1 MTTDRPNPDP
11 NPEQPA
17 AGGPGPYPGQNP
29 AYGQPAAGSR
39 YGTQPY
45 AAPGY
50 GAQPGSPYGVVPEPA
65 AFPALLTLTLTSL
78 ALYVLSSLPALFG
91 GEESIE
97 RMRDSLRQSGLTPEQ
112 VEEIAPVVGAS
123 VTVGTIIVLLIG
135 VALYALVYFNLR
147 GAKNWARILGIVVAI
162 LGTLSAVGGIFSF
175 VTFPGIGG
183 VLASVLSLALVIVNI
198 LWLVKAFNPQVAA
211 YTRQG
216 RRA

>member
-50 GAQPGSPYGVVPEPA
+50 GAQPGSPYGIVPEPA

-78 ALYVLSSLPALFG
+78 ALYVLSALPGLFG
-91 GEESIE
+91 GGESIE
-97 RMRDSLRQSGLTPEQ
+97 SMRDSLRQSGLTPEQ

-123 VTVGTIIVLLIG
+123 VTVGTIIAVSYTHL
-135 VALYALVYFNLR
+135 
-147 GAKNWARILGIVVAI
+147 
-162 LGTLSAVGGIFSF
+162 TLPTIY
-175 VTFPGIGG
+175 
-183 VLASVLSLALVIVNI
+183 SV
-198 LWLVKAFNPQVAA
+198 
-211 YTRQG
+211 
-216 RRA
+216 

>member
-1 MTTDRPNPDP
+1 MTTDRPNP

-17 AGGPGPYPGQNP
+17 V
-29 AYGQPAAGSR
+29 GSR

-147 GAKNWARILGIVVAI
+147 GAKNWARILGIVVGI
-162 LGTLSAVGGIFSF
+162 LGTLSTTSTLPTGRTARMRRVMPARSTRVRTTTAAAATGHA
-175 VTFPGIGG
+175 PAG
-183 VLASVLSLALVIVNI
+183 VRNAATSASVTSLA
-198 LWLVKAFNPQVAA
+198 PQE
-211 YTRQG
+211 
-216 RRA
+216 RASSTARA